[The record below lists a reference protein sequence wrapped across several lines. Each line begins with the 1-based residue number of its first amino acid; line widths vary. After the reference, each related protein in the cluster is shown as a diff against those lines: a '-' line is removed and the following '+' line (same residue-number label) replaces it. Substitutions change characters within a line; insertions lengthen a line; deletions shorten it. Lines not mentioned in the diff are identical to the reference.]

1 MSAANPTAAT
11 APPLWEQ
18 YKARLESYREAK
30 VNYDLD
36 RVHEYTA
43 ATGWR
48 LDDYHTELPAEPPG
62 PPVPGG
68 SFEAAKQVLLNY
80 SFPPPDLITGI
91 FVPDQP
97 LAERVMLLRAHF
109 LFFTFWFGV
118 RIGGVTDERQDA
130 PDGPEQVWGYNYR
143 TLEGHFEKGQITF
156 TVHKNLTSGKVRFQ
170 VKAYSQPDRIKNI
183 FYRIGFK
190 LFGRS
195 LQRKFARGSMQRM
208 RMLVGEA
215 LRKGK
220 QTAAV

>member
-1 MSAANPTAAT
+1 MNAAKSATA

-18 YKARLESYREAK
+18 YKAQLDSYSKAK
-30 VNYDLD
+30 VNYDLEK
-36 RVHEYTA
+36 VHEYTA
-43 ATGWR
+43 ETGWR
-48 LDDYHTELPAEPPG
+48 LDEYHTELPAEPPG
-62 PPVPGG
+62 PPQPNG

-80 SFPPPDLITGI
+80 AFPPPDLITGI

-97 LAERVMLLRAHF
+97 LAERVMLLRAQF
-109 LFFTFWFGV
+109 LFFKFWFGV
-118 RIGGVTDERQDA
+118 RIGGVTDEQQDA

-156 TVHKNLTSGKVRFQ
+156 TIHKNLTTGKVRFQ

-190 LFGRS
+190 LFGRT
-195 LQRKFARGSMQRM
+195 LQRKFARESLKRM

-215 LRKGK
+215 LRKQGSR
-220 QTAAV
+220 AAA